1 MTVAVKAQDVKAL
14 RDITG
19 TGMMDSKR
27 ALEATDGDL
36 ERAKD
41 WLRQKGIARAGAK
54 AARGA
59 REGTVEIY
67 VHHNKQLGV
76 LVELNS
82 ESDFV
87 ARTEGFQHL
96 AHEIALHIAAANPRY
111 VRRDDVPAELI
122 EQKRADF
129 HRQATLLNKPSQIVE
144 TIVDG
149 KLNEFFK
156 REVLLEQPWTKDD
169 KRTVN
174 EVLNEAISGYGENIT
189 VSRFARFKIGQSPED
204 ESDAGNR

>member
-1 MTVAVKAQDVKAL
+1 MTAAIKAQDVKAL

-27 ALEATDGDL
+27 ALEATEGDV

-41 WLRQKGIARAGAK
+41 WLRKKGIARAGAK
-54 AARGA
+54 AARVA
-59 REGTVEIY
+59 REGTVEVY
-67 VHHNKQLGV
+67 VHHDKQLGV

-87 ARTEGFQHL
+87 ARTEGFRHL
-96 AHEIALHIAAANPRY
+96 AHEIALHVAAANPQY
-111 VRRDDVPAELI
+111 VRRDDVPGELI

-129 HRQATLLNKPSQIVE
+129 HMQATLLNKPSQVVEKIVE
-144 TIVDG
+144 G
-149 KLNEFFK
+149 KLNEFFT

-169 KRTVN
+169 KRSVN
-174 EVLNEAISGYGENIT
+174 EVLHEAVNGFGENIA
-189 VSRFARFKIGQSPED
+189 VARFARFKIGQSPEA

>member
-41 WLRQKGIARAGAK
+41 WLRQKGIAKAGAK
-54 AARGA
+54 AARVA
-59 REGTVEIY
+59 REGTVEVY
-67 VHHNKQLGV
+67 LHHNKQLGV

-129 HRQATLLNKPSQIVE
+129 HKQATLLNKPPQVVE
-144 TIVDG
+144 KIVDG
-149 KLNEFFK
+149 KLNEFFE

-169 KRTVN
+169 KRTVS

>member
-1 MTVAVKAQDVKAL
+1 MTVAIKAQDVKAL

-27 ALEATDGDL
+27 ALEATEGDL

-41 WLRQKGIARAGAK
+41 WLRQKGIARAGAR
-54 AARGA
+54 AARVA
-59 REGTVEIY
+59 REGTVEVY
-67 VHHNKQLGV
+67 LHHDKQLGV

-87 ARTEGFQHL
+87 ARTEGFQRL
-96 AHEIALHIAAANPRY
+96 AHEIALHIAAASPHY

-122 EQKRADF
+122 ERKRVEF
-129 HRQATLLNKPSQIVE
+129 HRQTTLLNKPSQLVE
-144 TIVDG
+144 RIVDG

-156 REVLLEQPWTKDD
+156 REVLLEQAWTKDD
-169 KRTVN
+169 KRTVKQ
-174 EVLNEAISGYGENIT
+174 LLDEAVSGYGENIT
-189 VSRFARFKIGQSPED
+189 LSRFARFRIGPPPVD
-204 ESDAGNR
+204 ESDAGSS

>member
-1 MTVAVKAQDVKAL
+1 MTVAIKAQDVKAL

-27 ALEATDGDL
+27 ALEATDGDR
-36 ERAKD
+36 ERARD

-54 AARGA
+54 AARLA
-59 REGTVEIY
+59 REGTVEVY

-96 AHEIALHIAAANPRY
+96 AHEIALHIAAASPRY

-129 HRQATLLNKPSQIVE
+129 HQQATLLNKPPQVVE
-144 TIVDG
+144 KIVDG
-149 KLNEFFK
+149 KLNEFFE

-189 VSRFARFKIGQSPED
+189 VCRFARFKMGQSPED
-204 ESDAGNR
+204 ESDAGIR

>member
-41 WLRQKGIARAGAK
+41 WLRQKGIAKAGAK
-54 AARGA
+54 AARVA
-59 REGTVEIY
+59 REGAVDVY
-67 VHHNKQLGV
+67 LHHNKQLGV

-122 EQKRADF
+122 EQMRADIR
-129 HRQATLLNKPSQIVE
+129 RQAILLNKPPQIVE
-144 TIVDG
+144 KIVDG
-149 KLNEFFK
+149 KLNEFFE
-156 REVLLEQPWTKDD
+156 REVLLEQLWTKDD

-189 VSRFARFKIGQSPED
+189 VSRFARFKIGQSAED

>member
-1 MTVAVKAQDVKAL
+1 MTVAIKAQDVKTL

-54 AARGA
+54 AARVA

-122 EQKRADF
+122 EQMRADF
-129 HRQATLLNKPSQIVE
+129 HRQATLLNKPPQIVE
-144 TIVDG
+144 KIVDG
-149 KLNEFFK
+149 KLKEVFE

-174 EVLNEAISGYGENIT
+174 EVLNEAITGYGENIT
-189 VSRFARFKIGQSPED
+189 VSRFARFKIGQSAED

>member
-1 MTVAVKAQDVKAL
+1 MTLAIKAQDVKAL

-27 ALEATDGDL
+27 ALEATDGDR
-36 ERAKD
+36 ERARD

-54 AARGA
+54 AARLA
-59 REGTVEIY
+59 REGTVEVY

-96 AHEIALHIAAANPRY
+96 AHEIALHIAAASPRY

-129 HRQATLLNKPSQIVE
+129 HQQATLLNKPPQVVE
-144 TIVDG
+144 KIVDG
-149 KLNEFFK
+149 KLNEFFE
-156 REVLLEQPWTKDD
+156 RVVLLEQPWTKDD

-174 EVLNEAISGYGENIT
+174 EVLNEAISGYGESIT
-189 VSRFARFKIGQSPED
+189 VSHFARFKIGQSPED
-204 ESDAGNR
+204 ESDAGIR

>member
-1 MTVAVKAQDVKAL
+1 MTVAIKAQDVKTL

-27 ALEATDGDL
+27 ALEATEGDL

-54 AARGA
+54 AARVA
-59 REGTVEIY
+59 REGTVDVY
-67 VHHNKQLGV
+67 VHHDKQLGV

-96 AHEIALHIAAANPRY
+96 AHEIALHIAAANPHY
-111 VRRDDVPAELI
+111 VRRDDVPAELL
-122 EQKRADF
+122 ERKRADF
-129 HRQATLLNKPSQIVE
+129 HRQAILLNKPSQVVE
-144 TIVDG
+144 KIVDG
-149 KLNEFFK
+149 KLNDFFK
-156 REVLLEQPWTKDD
+156 REVLLEQLWTKDD
-169 KRTVN
+169 KRTVKD
-174 EVLNEAISGYGENIT
+174 VLDEAVSGYGENIT
-189 VSRFARFKIGQSPED
+189 LSRFVRFRIGPSSEVEHD
-204 ESDAGNR
+204 DGNS

>member
-1 MTVAVKAQDVKAL
+1 MTAAIKAQDVKAL

-27 ALEATDGDL
+27 ALEATEGDL

-54 AARGA
+54 AARVA
-59 REGTVEIY
+59 REGTVEVY
-67 VHHNKQLGV
+67 VHHDKQLGV

-87 ARTEGFQHL
+87 ARTDGFQHL
-96 AHEIALHIAAANPRY
+96 AHEIALHIAAASPQY

-122 EQKRADF
+122 EQKRADA
-129 HRQATLLNKPSQIVE
+129 HKQAIALGKPPQVVVQ
-144 TIVDG
+144 IVDG

-174 EVLNEAISGYGENIT
+174 EVLHEAVNGFGENIA
-189 VSRFARFKIGQSPED
+189 VARFARFKIGQSPVD
-204 ESDAGNR
+204 ESDAGNS

>member
-1 MTVAVKAQDVKAL
+1 MTTAIKAQHVKAL

-27 ALEATDGDL
+27 ALEAAEGDL

-54 AARGA
+54 AVRVA
-59 REGTVEIY
+59 REGTVEVY
-67 VHHNKQLGV
+67 VHHDQRLGV

-87 ARTEGFQHL
+87 ARTEGFQQL
-96 AHEIALHIAAANPRY
+96 AHEIALHIAAASPQY

-122 EQKRADF
+122 ERKRADF
-129 HRQATLLNKPSQIVE
+129 HTQAALLNKPGQALE
-144 TIVDG
+144 RNGDG
-149 KLNEFFK
+149 KPDAFVT
-156 REVLLEQPWTKDD
+156 REVHREQPGTKD
-169 KRTVN
+169 
-174 EVLNEAISGYGENIT
+174 
-189 VSRFARFKIGQSPED
+189 
-204 ESDAGNR
+204 

>member
-1 MTVAVKAQDVKAL
+1 MTVAIKAQDVKAL
-14 RDITG
+14 RDVTG

-54 AARGA
+54 AARVAG
-59 REGTVEIY
+59 EGTVEVY

-87 ARTEGFQHL
+87 ARTDGFQHL
-96 AHEIALHIAAANPRY
+96 AHEIALHIAAASPRY
-111 VRRDDVPAELI
+111 VRRDDVSAELI
-122 EQKRADF
+122 EQRRADF
-129 HRQATLLNKPSQIVE
+129 HKQATLLNKPPQVVE
-144 TIVDG
+144 RIVDG
-149 KLNEFFK
+149 KLNEFFE

-204 ESDAGNR
+204 ESDAGIR

>member
-1 MTVAVKAQDVKAL
+1 MTAAIKAQDVKAL

-27 ALEATDGDL
+27 ALEATEGDL

-54 AARGA
+54 AVRVA
-59 REGTVEIY
+59 REGTVEVY
-67 VHHNKQLGV
+67 VHHDKQLGV

-96 AHEIALHIAAANPRY
+96 AHEIALHIAAASPQY
-111 VRRDDVPAELI
+111 VRREDLPAELI

-129 HRQATLLNKPSQIVE
+129 HKQATLLNKPSQVVE
-144 TIVDG
+144 KIVDG

-169 KRTVN
+169 RRTVK
-174 EVLNEAISGYGENIT
+174 EVLDEAVSGYGENIT
-189 VSRFARFKIGQSPED
+189 LSRFARFRIGQSPEV